1 MLLLI
6 VFFLCAFLCDSE
18 QHSELLIVYSQD
30 ESDVFVC
37 HAFADAA

>member
-1 MLLLI
+1 MLY
-6 VFFLCAFLCDSE
+6 VTFDCFFLCDSE
-18 QHSELLIVYSQD
+18 QDSELFIMYSQD